1 MTKTRVIAVDDN
13 PTNLRLVGDLLEYD
27 GFEVIRCTDGE
38 SCLKAVDDH
47 PPDMILMDVALPDI
61 DGLTL
66 TRTLKADRK
75 TAHIKIIAITAFA
88 MKLDREK
95 ALAAGCDGY
104 ITKPID
110 TRKFTSLIREYLTR

>member
-1 MTKTRVIAVDDN
+1 MTRTRVIAVDDN
-13 PTNLRLVGDLLEYD
+13 PANLRLVSDLLEYD
-27 GFEVIRCTDGE
+27 GFEVIRCADAE
-38 SCLKAVDDH
+38 ACLKAVKDSL
-47 PPDMILMDVALPDI
+47 PDIILMDVALPDI

-75 TAHIKIIAITAFA
+75 TSHIKIIAITAFA